1 MRFRRFLPLLALLV
15 PLVAG
20 CGSGYRQQAQ
30 VDQEYLQ
37 EASGYGVGEVQTTE
51 SVALHGDVA
60 PMAPPSV
67 QSYRQSANEDRYA
80 PAPQKMKSAGSPG
93 GPTYVQSKPGDGP
106 ASKAPIA
113 KGEDGPAPAA
123 AVVYFGYLKLRVKRL
138 LDAVDEITKSTE
150 KAGGYVESLGAR
162 TIVLR
167 IPAKDFEAVMDT
179 FARVGDVLDRRV
191 KAMDVT
197 AQITDLGARLGVAR
211 EARARLLALLEKT
224 ADVQERLKILQETK
238 RLTEQIESIE
248 STLST
253 LQSLVDF
260 YTITIDLVPIVE
272 AGRTAPHRSP
282 FRWVRA
288 LTAHQPTLEDG
299 RTEVAMTVP
308 EGFVLFDKDDL
319 WRAQAADTSQVRAA
333 RVDNEPAGDNV
344 YWCDA
349 VAFEMDGRDEE
360 TVEAGTEGPLSF
372 RVYRNKDVRPRYYL
386 VAVAARGDRLWVVE
400 AFFPNEDA
408 YKMHREAVRKALA
421 TFGTR

>member
-1 MRFRRFLPLLALLV
+1 MRSIPVFSLLALLF
-15 PLVAG
+15 PLGAG
-20 CGSGYRQQAQ
+20 CGAGYRQSAQ

-37 EASGYGVGEVQTTE
+37 EASGYGGGEVQAAE
-51 SVALHGDVA
+51 SLSLHGEAAA
-60 PMAPPSV
+60 PAAP
-67 QSYRQSANEDRYA
+67 SAAFQASRSSASEDRYF
-80 PAPQKMKSAGSPG
+80 PQKMKSAGSPG
-93 GPTYVQSKPGDGP
+93 GPAYVQSKRGDGA

-113 KGEDGPAPAA
+113 KGEDGPAPS

-138 LDAVDEITKSTE
+138 LEAVDEITKGTE

-179 FARVGDVLDRRV
+179 FAKVGDVLDRRV

-224 ADVQERLKILQETK
+224 ADVAERLKILQETK

-272 AGRTAPHRSP
+272 TGRTAPHRSP
-282 FRWVRA
+282 FRWVRS
-288 LTAHQPTLEDG
+288 LTAHQPTLEKG

-308 EGFVLFDKDDL
+308 AGFVLFDKDDL
-319 WRAQAADTSQVRAA
+319 WRAQSADTSQVRAA

-360 TVEAGTEGPLSF
+360 TVESGTEGPLSF
-372 RVYRNKDVRPRYYL
+372 RVYRNKDVKPRYYL

-408 YKMHREAVRKALA
+408 YRLHREAVRKALA